1 MLFLKSKKWAG
12 ISERKKYL
20 GIWCFGW
27 RNLWRIWICPRFTCI
42 TNSSSTVIHVL
53 RFFPYL
59 STPARMRVRNNWRNA
74 RTILDLRRN
83 NPNSQTPSIFISL
96 EKWFPSQILCKLK
109 KRVKFLYWR
118 IWQPLEY
125 YVRNLLIGIEF
136 NWRWFSKNRSLPFN
150 RRYYLTPFIRENRL
164 NATSKVFT
172 DRFHAHCQVVRF
184 RPVFRIF
191 LQQRQA
197 LWHSRGFRWHIPPWQ
212 ELLCKLLRIV
222 L

>member
-12 ISERKKYL
+12 ISERKKN
-20 GIWCFGW
+20 IWEWCFGW
-27 RNLWRIWICPRFTCI
+27 WNIRWIRSRFTCI
-42 TNSSSTVIHVL
+42 TNSSTKVIHAL

-96 EKWFPSQILCKLK
+96 EKWFPSQILCELK

-125 YVRNLLIGIEF
+125 YVRKLLIGIKF
-136 NWRWFSKNRSLPFN
+136 NWRRFSKNRLLPFN
-150 RRYYLTPFIRENRL
+150 RRYYLTPSIRDNRL
-164 NATSKVFT
+164 YASPKIFI
-172 DRFHAHCQVVRF
+172 DRFHAHSQVVRF
-184 RPVFRIF
+184 RPVFRTF
-191 LQQRQA
+191 LQQWQA
-197 LWHSRGFRWHIPPWQ
+197 LWYSRGFRWHIPPRQ
-212 ELLCKLLRIV
+212 EILHKLLRV
-222 L
+222 ML